1 MSIPCSI
8 PRNYYSC
15 SQVRE
20 LDRGAIEAHGMP
32 GIRLMKNAGRCAFEK
47 ARELWPESEHW
58 IVFCGGGNNGGDGYI
73 VAALAAQKRHRVTLF
88 YLSDPQGL
96 KNDARTAWQF
106 AVQEGVKVEPFS
118 PATAEALKASG
129 AVVVDAL
136 LGTGAQ
142 GAARGPVT
150 DAIRWINASGLP
162 VLALDIPSGLN
173 GDTGIAAGDAV
184 EATATV
190 TFIGCKTGL
199 VTGQGPRFTGQ
210 LYFSDLGVPA
220 EVYQNIEPAASA
232 PAREALLAGLPQRH
246 ADAHKG
252 RFGHVMVIG
261 GDHGYGGAALLA
273 SETAAVTG
281 PGLVSLSTR
290 PEHVTAALVRCPE
303 VMAVG
308 VVSGQALEPYLKRP
322 NVLVVGPGLGQ
333 SPWSEQ
339 MLQQAL
345 ATGLPLVLDADALNI
360 LSQGQQQLPD
370 DSVPRVL
377 TPHPGEAARLLGC
390 TVEDIQVDR
399 FAAIKALHRETGGV
413 VVLKGAGTLIYDG
426 ARMRLAKVGNPGLA
440 RGGTGDVL
448 SGLIGGLLVQGLD
461 AMDAATLAVCIH
473 GDAADL
479 AVVETGI
486 RGLLATDLIPYIREL
501 LFE

>member
-8 PRNYYSC
+8 PRNFYSC

-20 LDRGAIEAHGMP
+20 LDRRAIDEHGIP

-47 ARELWPESEHW
+47 ARELWPEADQW
-58 IVFCGGGNNGGDGYI
+58 VILCGGGNNGGDGYI
-73 VAALAAQKRHRVTLF
+73 FAALAAQKRHRVNVL
-88 YLSDPQGL
+88 YLSDPQKL
-96 KNDARTAWQF
+96 KADAQTAYRF
-106 AVQEGVKVEPFS
+106 AIQEGVGTEPFS
-118 PATAEALKASG
+118 VATADALVASG

-142 GAARGPVT
+142 GIARDPMPE
-150 DAIRWINASGLP
+150 AIKWINASHLP
-162 VLALDIPSGLN
+162 VLALDMPSGLC
-173 GDTGIAAGDAV
+173 GDTGTADGDVVVAS
-184 EATATV
+184 ATV
-190 TFIGCKTGL
+190 TFIGCKAGL
-199 VTGQGPRFTGQ
+199 LTGQGPRFTGK

-220 EVYQNIEPAASA
+220 EVYQDIKPAAVA
-232 PAREALLAGLPQRH
+232 PCRETLHARLPERH

-252 RFGHVMVIG
+252 RFGHVMIIG

-281 PGLVSLSTR
+281 PGLVSLATR
-290 PEHVTAALVRCPE
+290 PEHVTAALIRRPE
-303 VMAVG
+303 IMTIG
-308 VVSGQALEPYLKRP
+308 VVSGQALEPHLKRP
-322 NVLVVGPGLGQ
+322 GTLVVGPGLGR

-390 TVEDIQVDR
+390 TVAEIQADR
-399 FAAIKALHRETGGV
+399 FAAIKALHQETGGV
-413 VVLKGAGTLIYDG
+413 VVLKGVGTLIYDG
-426 ARMRLAKVGNPGLA
+426 DILLLANVGNPGLA

-448 SGLIGGLLVQGLD
+448 SGLIGGLMVQGLD
-461 AMDAATLAVCIH
+461 AMDAAALAVCVH

-479 AVVETGI
+479 AVVETGM
-486 RGLLATDLIPYIREL
+486 RGLLAADLIPYIREL
-501 LFE
+501 LIE

>member
-1 MSIPCSI
+1 MS
-8 PRNYYSC
+8 
-15 SQVRE
+15 
-20 LDRGAIEAHGMP
+20 

-47 ARELWPESEHW
+47 ARELWPETDHW
-58 IVFCGGGNNGGDGYI
+58 IVLCGGGNNGGDGYI
-73 VAALAAQKRHRVTLF
+73 FAALAAQKRHRVTIL
-88 YLSDPQGL
+88 YLADPQNL
-96 KNDARTAWQF
+96 KNDAQSARQF
-106 AVQEGVKVEPFS
+106 AMQESVTAEPFS
-118 PATAEALKASG
+118 VATADVAGTSG

-142 GAARGPVT
+142 GAAREPVSE
-150 DAIRWINASGLP
+150 AIRWINASELP

-184 EATATV
+184 IATATV

-199 VTGQGPRFTGQ
+199 LTGHGPRFAGQ

-220 EVYQNIEPAASA
+220 EVYQNIEPLASA
-232 PAREALLAGLPQRH
+232 PAREALLARLPKRL

-290 PEHVTAALVRCPE
+290 PEHVTAALVRRPE
-303 VMAVG
+303 IMAIG

-322 NVLVVGPGLGQ
+322 DVLVVGPGLGQ

-390 TVEDIQVDR
+390 TVEDVQADR
-399 FAAIKALHRETGGV
+399 FAAIEALHREVGGV

-426 ARMRLAKVGNPGLA
+426 ERMLLAKVGNPGLA

-461 AMDAATLAVCIH
+461 AMDAAALAVCTH

-479 AVVETGI
+479 AVTDTGM
-486 RGLLATDLIPYIREL
+486 RGLLAADLIPYIREL